1 MSTRKNSN
9 RSIRTERN
17 DLKPDTKSFLPD
29 VGNFK
34 QNIDRPQ
41 DLETEERAIMNM
53 YAQDFDDL
61 KILNMLSNNK
71 DLYNH
76 KLEQYKQ
83 VSNSRIQA
91 EKFLQ
96 EQRLAK

>member
-1 MSTRKNSN
+1 
-9 RSIRTERN
+9 
-17 DLKPDTKSFLPD
+17 
-29 VGNFK
+29 
-34 QNIDRPQ
+34 
-41 DLETEERAIMNM
+41 MNM

-61 KILNMLSNNK
+61 KILDMLKNNE

-76 KLEQYKQ
+76 KLEQYKE

-96 EQRLAK
+96 EQRLAR